1 MKALPGTRGLRR
13 RSATATKEA
22 GTIGETHLNPA
33 QAQLMRTRVTVGT
46 STHNGQAYQV
56 PQFVL
61 RDPCVK
67 CFAIYRNALVDTPGT
82 YVNRLYDCGEDS
94 WVLKVRGGV
103 TTL

>member
-1 MKALPGTRGLRR
+1 MTVQANVT
-13 RSATATKEA
+13 
-22 GTIGETHLNPA
+22 PA
-33 QAQLMRTRVTVGT
+33 QAQLMRTRVKMGT
-46 STHNGQAYQV
+46 STHGGQAYQV
-56 PQFVL
+56 PEFGL

-67 CFAIYRNALVDTPGT
+67 CFAIYRNNLVGTPGT